1 MDCATS
7 RELISARIDGETGV
21 DEEHRLALHL
31 SGCPRCRT
39 EDERALA
46 LHRMVRLRSAELIP
60 DHTEAI
66 LARAG
71 VARLG
76 RRQWVRFSLAAVGV
90 IGIVD
95 ALPDLLLG
103 HEHGVPTHVA
113 RHIGALTVA
122 MFMGFLYA
130 AWRPHR
136 AMGLLPVAAALA
148 VTMVVSAL
156 VDVSGGA
163 AHVLAES
170 AHLIDVAGVVL
181 LWMLAG
187 APHPRWVSARLSP
200 A

>member
-187 APHPRWVSARLSP
+187 APRPRWVSLRLHP
-200 A
+200 V